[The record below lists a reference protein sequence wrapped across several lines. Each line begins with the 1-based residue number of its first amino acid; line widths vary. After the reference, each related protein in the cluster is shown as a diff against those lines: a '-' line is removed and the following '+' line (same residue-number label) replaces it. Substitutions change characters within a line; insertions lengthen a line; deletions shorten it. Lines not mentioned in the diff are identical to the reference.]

1 MAEDHGK
8 VAQVHVR
15 VALDLKKAV
24 KMYCVREGITEQT
37 WIHGLIEAELSR
49 RAPDLWRS
57 KVARSGARGVGTK

>member
-1 MAEDHGK
+1 MAEDRGK

-15 VALDLKKAV
+15 VASDLKKAV
-24 KMYCVREGITEQT
+24 KMYCVREGIIEQT

-57 KVARSGARGVGTK
+57 KVHGGGARGGRAR